1 MKTLHAL
8 IMSLLI
14 ILILSSCVTR
24 KKLTY
29 LQYSDKLDNSL
40 MPFNDNR
47 INVTPDAYK
56 IRLYDNLY
64 IRVITPDPQWSEM
77 FNTVS
82 ATAGGTLTE
91 QSAALLGYP
100 VDGNGDIELPFAGK
114 LKVAGKTLSE
124 IKTELD
130 STLKNY
136 VTDASI
142 TVRMVNNFVS
152 VIGEV
157 RAPGRYP
164 LIKDHLNIFEAL
176 SMAGDMSEYSN
187 RRKVQLIRQSPYGTI
202 VKEFSLTDR
211 SILTSE
217 FYYLIPNDIIYAQP
231 MKGKIFQMNSSIY
244 SMILSSITTF
254 FVIFSFF
261 RAG

>member
-1 MKTLHAL
+1 
-8 IMSLLI
+8 
-14 ILILSSCVTR
+14 
-24 KKLTY
+24 
-29 LQYSDKLDNSL
+29 
-40 MPFNDNR
+40 MPFSDTR
-47 INVTPDAYK
+47 ITVTPDAYK
-56 IRLYDNLY
+56 IRPYDNLY

-82 ATAGGTLTE
+82 ATTGGTLTE

-100 VDGNGDIELPFAGK
+100 VDGDGDIELPFAGK

-124 IKTELD
+124 IKIELD
-130 STLKNY
+130 STLKKY
-136 VTDASI
+136 ITDAAI

-157 RAPGRYP
+157 RMPGRYP
-164 LIKDHLNIFEAL
+164 LVKDRLNVFEAL

-187 RRKVQLIRQSPYGTI
+187 RQKVQLIRQSPNGPI

-217 FYYLIPNDIIYAQP
+217 FYYVIPNDIIYAKP
-231 MKGKIFQMNSSIY
+231 MNGKTFQMNSSIY
-244 SMILSSITTF
+244 SLIFSSITTF
-254 FVIFSFF
+254 LLIFNFF
-261 RAG
+261 RAY